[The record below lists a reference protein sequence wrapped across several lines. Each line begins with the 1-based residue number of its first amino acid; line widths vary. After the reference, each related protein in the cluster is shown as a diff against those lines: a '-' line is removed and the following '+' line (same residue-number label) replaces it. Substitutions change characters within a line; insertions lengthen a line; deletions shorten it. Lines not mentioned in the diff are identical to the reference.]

1 MRYNRAL
8 GADIMLGYVV
18 SSGTRF
24 LNDASRAVVLDALA
38 SMSPTMAMAGQAPAI
53 DAYGA
58 RIIFSPGLI
67 PIPGVPNARDTLLAA
82 AAAGQTVLV
91 SENFQEGNDQ
101 VIRLV
106 TNPALL
112 PALTDPALGGSMA
125 VLLLP
130 AGTPLTL
137 PSVPGLP
144 PLSTPSP
151 STPTVPGAPA
161 GAQVSP
167 APPTVAPAAAT
178 IFGMQR
184 STAIAVG
191 AAAAIGLVAVIALS
205 SKSKGGR

>member
-8 GADIMLGYVV
+8 GADIILGYTV
-18 SSGTRF
+18 SHGARF

-38 SMSPTMAMAGQAPAI
+38 SMSPTMALAGQAPAI
-53 DAYGA
+53 DQYGA

-106 TNPALL
+106 TNPALV

-125 VLLLP
+125 VLLM
-130 AGTPLTL
+130 
-137 PSVPGLP
+137 PSGLSFPSPNVPGMP

-151 STPTVPGAPA
+151 TTPTTPAPPV

-167 APPTVAPAAAT
+167 ATPPVAAAT

-184 STAIAVG
+184 STAIMVG
-191 AAAAIGLVAVIALS
+191 AAAAFGLLAVIAIS
-205 SKSKGGR
+205 SSKGGR

>member
-8 GADIMLGYVV
+8 GADIILGYVT
-18 SSGTRF
+18 SGGSRF
-24 LNDASRAVVLDALA
+24 LNDASRAVVLEAL
-38 SMSPTMAMAGQAPAI
+38 SHMSPTMATQMPAI

-58 RIIFSPGLI
+58 RIIISPGLI
-67 PIPGVPNARDTLLAA
+67 PIPGVPPADQMMQAA
-82 AAAGQTVLV
+82 AQAGQTVLV
-91 SENFQEGNDQ
+91 SENFAEDNEQ

-106 TNPALL
+106 TDPRLL

-125 VLLLP
+125 VLLMP
-130 AGTPLTL
+130 AGTPLIA

-151 STPTVPGAPA
+151 ATPAVPTAPP
-161 GAQVSP
+161 GAQVP
-167 APPTVAPAAAT
+167 PAAPVAHAT

-184 STAIAVG
+184 NTAIAVG

-205 SKSKGGR
+205 SSKGGR